1 MSCTFWNMRR
11 RQRAKLAE
19 QTAKTFKANAV
30 EDKTPTE
37 TVNNAAEEQ
46 ETKEAVND
54 NADKRTG
61 RKPKVRDTANRQ

>member
-11 RQRAKLAE
+11 RQRAKKLAE
-19 QTAKTFKANAV
+19 QTDKMPKANA
-30 EDKTPTE
+30 
-37 TVNNAAEEQ
+37 AEQQ

-61 RKPKVRDTANRQ
+61 RKPKVRNIAD

>member
-19 QTAKTFKANAV
+19 QRAKKS
-30 EDKTPTE
+30 KTD
-37 TVNNAAEEQ
+37 AAEKQ
-46 ETKEAVND
+46 ESPKAVND

-61 RKPKVRDTANRQ
+61 RKSKVRHPTDGQ

>member
-11 RQRAKLAE
+11 RQRAKKLAE
-19 QTAKTFKANAV
+19 QTAKKPDT
-30 EDKTPTE
+30 D
-37 TVNNAAEEQ
+37 AAEQQ

-61 RKPKVRDTANRQ
+61 RKPKVRNTAD

>member
-11 RQRAKLAE
+11 RQRVIKLAE
-19 QTAKTFKANAV
+19 QTVKKPDT
-30 EDKTPTE
+30 D
-37 TVNNAAEEQ
+37 AAEKQ

-61 RKPKVRDTANRQ
+61 RKPKVRNTTD

>member
-11 RQRAKLAE
+11 RQRVKKLAE
-19 QTAKTFKANAV
+19 QTVKKPKANA
-30 EDKTPTE
+30 
-37 TVNNAAEEQ
+37 AEKR

-61 RKPKVRDTANRQ
+61 RKSKVRHTAD

>member
-19 QTAKTFKANAV
+19 QTDKMPKTNV
-30 EDKTPTE
+30 
-37 TVNNAAEEQ
+37 AEKQ

-61 RKPKVRDTANRQ
+61 RKPKAKHTANGQ